1 MRKVKAWLES
11 SNIRNTRENLGLL
24 LGGGL
29 CLQDMDGAE
38 VFNTFFA
45 SGFVVSLLSDLLV
58 ICLCLEAKPRGERC
72 YMQ

>member
-24 LGGGL
+24 LGSGL
-29 CLQDMDGAE
+29 CLQDVDGAE
-38 VFNTFFA
+38 AFNTFFA
-45 SGFVVSLLSDLLV
+45 SGFVVSLVSDLLV
-58 ICLCLEAKPRGERC
+58 ICLYLEAKSRGERC